1 MSLLK
6 RDKNNRI
13 YFELTRAAN
22 THYTQNEH
30 THTHT
35 HVDRKSGINPDL
47 SRRVIWIFAS
57 PYILFGFSLYAFLCS
72 KYVQNKSQFF

>member
-1 MSLLK
+1 MYIQAGLFLLNFYPMSLLK

-47 SRRVIWIFAS
+47 SRRVI
-57 PYILFGFSLYAFLCS
+57 
-72 KYVQNKSQFF
+72 